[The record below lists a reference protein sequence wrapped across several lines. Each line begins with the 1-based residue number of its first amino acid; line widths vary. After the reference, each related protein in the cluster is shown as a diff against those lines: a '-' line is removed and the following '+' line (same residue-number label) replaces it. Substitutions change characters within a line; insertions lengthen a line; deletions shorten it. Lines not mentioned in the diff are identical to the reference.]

1 MLYSSLYLAVKPRN
15 IYNNNG
21 KWNVQSIFIG
31 SHASTHQSTE
41 CLKSRERKNIAN
53 EFVMLQVRR
62 LLIMLS
68 CHLFYFKPH
77 TTQSPL
83 THEMDLRFVDDIH
96 SFRDALLRFNLRRN
110 RLRFCRF
117 FRKYSVLFQ
126 FNMNYY
132 GIGVLLYS
140 WVEERINLVNGEVSS
155 LPTSPLLFMRRDLMK
170 QWVVGSRN
178 LPLTIKLILFLTLL

>member
-1 MLYSSLYLAVKPRN
+1 
-15 IYNNNG
+15 
-21 KWNVQSIFIG
+21 
-31 SHASTHQSTE
+31 
-41 CLKSRERKNIAN
+41 
-53 EFVMLQVRR
+53 MLQVRR

-117 FRKYSVLFQ
+117 CRKYSVLFK
-126 FNMNYY
+126 FNCVARKVMQLDSLFYHQRSFISLISITFRVKVRWNTYEPS
-132 GIGVLLYS
+132 IKSPETLQQAKKYS
-140 WVEERINLVNGEVSS
+140 MYKNFPDSEFNNLSWFDRWTYAFGKS
-155 LPTSPLLFMRRDLMK
+155 LGTFE
-170 QWVVGSRN
+170 
-178 LPLTIKLILFLTLL
+178 TYCI